1 MRAQLALCLICL
13 IVAASAAPAGT
24 LSRAR
29 GEVRRE
35 VQREAKREAP
45 KSKSHDDDQDDD
57 RPRGRLSQ
65 ARKEVR
71 RESNHRQAPSH
82 DDDHHHGHGG
92 GHYARPVP
100 YMASCGP
107 AGFFSFHTC
116 SPPPVVE
123 TYVVQEPV
131 YVAQPT
137 VVEPSP
143 VYVESVGPTLTEQL
157 CRQFAPYP
165 YALEVA
171 GFMLTG
177 SPGCGK
183 SWSGRIQVE
192 GGSDFDAIDRT
203 GLSFMLE
210 GQGGLGIDFDWDSY
224 SEDLPGGGH
233 DEVHVGEFDVLYRF
247 AETDRALFRAGLGTA
262 WFGDRY
268 DTDFG
273 INFTLK
279 ADFAPCDPVV
289 LSGEID
295 LGTLGDAEHLHL
307 SGTAGVMLGRGEI
320 YGGYDYRR
328 IGDVEIQGPMVG
340 LRFWF

>member
-1 MRAQLALCLICL
+1 MRALALLCLVCL
-13 IVAASAAPAGT
+13 TFTSHAATAGT

-35 VQREAKREAP
+35 AKP
-45 KSKSHDDDQDDD
+45 KASKSSTRDRDEDDKPQKTNKDD

-65 ARKEVR
+65 ARREVR
-71 RESNHRQAPSH
+71 RHDDNHRG
-82 DDDHHHGHGG
+82 HGGG
-92 GHYARPVP
+92 GHYACPPRFVP
-100 YMASCGP
+100 SCGP
-107 AGFFSFHTC
+107 AGFFSFHSC
-116 SPPPVVE
+116 APPPVVE
-123 TYVVQEPV
+123 TYVIQEPV
-131 YVAQPT
+131 VVTQPAI
-137 VVEPSP
+137 VEEVP
-143 VYVESVGPTLTEQL
+143 VYVESVGPTCTERL

-165 YALEVA
+165 YALGA
-171 GFMLTG
+171 DGFMLTTT
-177 SPGCGK
+177 PGCGHG
-183 SWSGRIQVE
+183 WSGRIQVE

-203 GLSFMLE
+203 GLSFLIE

-224 SEDLPGGGH
+224 SEDLPGGGQ

-247 AETDRALFRAGLGTA
+247 AETDQTLLRAGLGAA

-307 SGTAGVMLGRGEI
+307 SGTAGVMLNRCEI

-328 IGDVEIQGPMVG
+328 IGEVEIQGPMVG